1 MILNLQT
8 SETKLKRETMTQ
20 MSCKMQRVF
29 SGAWAS
35 SCDAL
40 PRFISLLS
48 TSAIITCF
56 CYIHI
61 HDNRNVYF
69 PPKYAGQSNS
79 YNNGFIINPL

>member
-40 PRFISLLS
+40 PRFITLFIDIRNNYLFLLYTYS
-48 TSAIITCF
+48 
-56 CYIHI
+56 
-61 HDNRNVYF
+61 
-69 PPKYAGQSNS
+69 
-79 YNNGFIINPL
+79 